1 MKIKYIADDGEE
13 FNTKEECEA
22 YEKSRADTYREV
34 NDGCIFYD
42 ANGNR
47 VLIDEDNSFDKVF
60 FVECLTD
67 EAAIALE
74 EYLDENE
81 CLSLF
86 EVSKLPLEKGCYYYT
101 EGDLWHD
108 INEVRA
114 LLAKLETV
122 FDGDPE
128 QDW

>member
-22 YEKSRADTYREV
+22 YEKSRDDTYRKV
-34 NDGCIFYD
+34 NEGCVFYD

-47 VLIDEDNSFDKVF
+47 VLIDEDYSFDKVF

-67 EAAIALE
+67 EAAVALE
-74 EYLDENE
+74 AYLGENE

-86 EVSKLPLEKGCYYYT
+86 KDSKLPLEKGHYYY
-101 EGDLWHD
+101 DARDYLWHD
-108 INEVRA
+108 INEVCA

-122 FDGDPE
+122 FDGE
-128 QDW
+128 GL

>member
-13 FNTKEECEA
+13 FDTKEECEA
-22 YEKSRADTYREV
+22 YEKGRADTYREV
-34 NDGCIFYD
+34 NDGCNFYD

-47 VLIDEDNSFDKVF
+47 VLLNEDNSFDKVF
-60 FVECLTD
+60 FVECLTN
-67 EAAIALE
+67 EAAVALE

-86 EVSKLPLEKGCYYYT
+86 KDSKLPLEKGHYYY
-101 EGDLWHD
+101 DVNDDSWHD
-108 INEVRA
+108 VNEVCA

-122 FDGDPE
+122 FDGE
-128 QDW
+128 GL